1 MKNKIYTFGFL
12 AAALII
18 SPGAALAQQGQTADQ
33 NMNQNVVVS
42 GSGNSVNTSGTQITH
57 QRQRK
62 TGYGYCRQT
71 QNSAQNLGQNVGV
84 FGHNNRVNIDAT
96 QKTIQE
102 QMARRGC

>member
-1 MKNKIYTFGFL
+1 MKNKIYSFGLL

-18 SPGAALAQQGQTADQ
+18 SPSAALAQQGQTADQ
-33 NMNQNVVVS
+33 NMYQNVVVG

-57 QRQRK
+57 QRQQK
-62 TGYGYCRQT
+62 TGTGYCRQS